1 MGWLMRYMHSTG
13 ASFFSLLSTCTCIEL
28 LCMDRIEVLESS
40 LVNRHGDICGVDGG
54 RLCRIFIALG

>member
-1 MGWLMRYMHSTG
+1 MGLAHEVHAFTG
-13 ASFFSLLSTCTCIEL
+13 ASFFSLSSTCMYRV
-28 LCMDRIEVLESS
+28 LCMDLSRSSRAS